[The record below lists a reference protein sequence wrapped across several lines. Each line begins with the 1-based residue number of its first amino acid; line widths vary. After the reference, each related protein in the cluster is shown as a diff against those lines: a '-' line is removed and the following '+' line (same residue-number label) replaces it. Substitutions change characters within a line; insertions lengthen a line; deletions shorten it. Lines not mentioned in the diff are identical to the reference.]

1 MNVPTT
7 IRDVRTVLEN
17 RRAERSARRRLSEEL
32 AAYQTPSE
40 RAELDHML
48 GRYSAEETRE
58 IREILNRQDY
68 ERQRSGSGLGG
79 HRAA

>member
-1 MNVPTT
+1 MNVSTR
-7 IRDVRTVLEN
+7 IREVRTVLQN
-17 RRAERSARRRLSEEL
+17 RRIERVARRRLSEEL
-32 AAYQTPSE
+32 AAYQTPAE
-40 RAELDHML
+40 RAELDNMI

-68 ERQRSGSGLGG
+68 ERQRSASGIGG

>member
-1 MNVPTT
+1 MNVSTK
-7 IRDVRTVLEN
+7 IREVRSVLAG
-17 RRAERSARRRLSEEL
+17 RRTERVARRRLSEEL

-40 RAELDHML
+40 RTELDQML

-68 ERQRSGSGLGG
+68 ERQRTATGIGG
-79 HRAA
+79 YRAA

>member
-1 MNVPTT
+1 MNVSTR
-7 IRDVRTVLEN
+7 IREVRTVLAN
-17 RRAERSARRRLSEEL
+17 RRTERVARRRLSEEL

-40 RAELDHML
+40 RAELDQMI
-48 GRYSAEETRE
+48 GRYSADETLE

-68 ERQRSGSGLGG
+68 ERQRSVSGLGG